1 MAREWSTNE
10 LYRFQLTGERPKD
23 EVQDE
28 VQIEV
33 KAETKTETKPEV
45 DVQPTDKT

>member
-23 EVQDE
+23 DE
-28 VQIEV
+28 VQADV
-33 KAETKTETKPEV
+33 KTKTKAETKPKHV
-45 DVQPTDKT
+45 DVQPTDKA